1 MVRALVLALLPL
13 AAAYRNVNGGE
24 LASCSSS
31 GMALTGYTRSGEC
44 IDQNDDAGSHHV
56 CIDMSTNTG
65 GNFCSVT
72 GQSDW
77 CSSSMACHGDSAS
90 RCDVEHW
97 CVCQW
102 AFASYITNA
111 GGCDKI
117 QDIVCE
123 ATNMV
128 ALTAYR
134 AQAARSP
141 SISTALECLESRC
154 GLSEEANAASVELAE
169 S

>member
-1 MVRALVLALLPL
+1 MARALVLALLPL

-111 GGCDKI
+111 GG
-117 QDIVCE
+117 
-123 ATNMV
+123 ATRFRTRVRGDEHGRVDEVPRAGRAV
-128 ALTAYR
+128 AEHA
-134 AQAARSP
+134 
-141 SISTALECLESRC
+141 TALECLESRR
-154 GLSEEANAASVELAE
+154 GLSEEANAARS
-169 S
+169 SSRS